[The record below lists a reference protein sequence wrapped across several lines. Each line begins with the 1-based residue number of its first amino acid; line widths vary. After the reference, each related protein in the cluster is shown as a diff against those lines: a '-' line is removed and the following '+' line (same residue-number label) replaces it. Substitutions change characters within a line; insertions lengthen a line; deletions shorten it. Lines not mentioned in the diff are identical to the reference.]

1 MANTDAATIINVCAY
16 HRRDLDLV
24 LIRSRP
30 HENQVVR
37 ESIEKPFTTT
47 RTVKLGALDIL
58 PNELLNIILRNLD
71 LLSYFRFRHVSR
83 RSRILVSELQEYK
96 AIVRHGIEGFR
107 GMLRTRLATYFTFED
122 MYRALINETCSFCKK
137 FGGFL
142 YLPTAARC
150 CFACIENA
158 PELRVISMSALSKL
172 TKLSAKR
179 LSSHVRCTLRTV
191 PGIYSMEERP
201 ARRPALLL
209 AEVEATWRLSEL
221 GLLTSDAVQASEA
234 RSEQKNQ
241 RFMMST
247 AYPWY
252 DPATG
257 QVENGVSCKGYQI
270 RQEALALISQD
281 RDDVFHSSGYQFH
294 FETCKEAKAL
304 FGDSAGGTRSV
315 AEPEFTRRRGYF
327 NTLDRDGLPR

>member
-1 MANTDAATIINVCAY
+1 MVSTNAATILDVCAY
-16 HRRDLDLV
+16 HRRDFDLV
-24 LIRSRP
+24 LIRSPP
-30 HENQVVR
+30 HESQVVR

-47 RTVKLGALDIL
+47 PTVKLGALDVL

-71 LLSYFRFRHVSR
+71 LLSYFRFRHVNR
-83 RSRILVSELQEYK
+83 RARILASELQEYK
-96 AIVRHGIEGFR
+96 AVVRHGIEGFR
-107 GMLRTRLATYFTFED
+107 GMLRMRLATHFTFED
-122 MYRALINETCSFCKK
+122 MYRALIGETCQFCKN

-142 YLPTAARC
+142 CLLTATRC

-179 LSSHVRCTLRTV
+179 LSCLAGYILRTV

-209 AEVEATWRLSEL
+209 AEVEATRRLSEL
-221 GLLTSDAVQASEA
+221 GLLTSDAVQALEA

-252 DPATG
+252 DPTTG
-257 QVENGVSCKGYQI
+257 QIEGGVSY
-270 RQEALALISQD
+270 
-281 RDDVFHSSGYQFH
+281 RDDVFSSCGYQSH
-294 FETCKEAKAL
+294 FETCNEAKAL
-304 FGDSAGGTRSV
+304 FNESAGGTKSV
-315 AEPEFTRRRGYF
+315 AEPEFTRRKGYF
-327 NTLDRDGLPR
+327 STLDQNGLPK

>member
-1 MANTDAATIINVCAY
+1 MASTDPATILEVCAY
-16 HRRDLDLV
+16 HRRDFDLV

-30 HENQVVR
+30 HENQGVR
-37 ESIEKPFTTT
+37 DSIEKPFTTT
-47 RTVKLGALDIL
+47 PTVKLGALDVL

-71 LLSYFRFRHVSR
+71 LLSYFRFRHVNR
-83 RSRILVSELQEYK
+83 RSRILASELQEYK
-96 AIVRHGIEGFR
+96 AVVRHGIEGFR
-107 GMLRTRLATYFTFED
+107 GMLRTRLATYFTFKD
-122 MYRALINETCSFCKK
+122 MYRALIDETCSFCKN

-172 TKLSAKR
+172 TKISAKR
-179 LSSHVRCTLRTV
+179 LSLHIGYVLRTV

-201 ARRPALLL
+201 ARRPTLLL
-209 AEVEATWRLSEL
+209 AEVEATRRLSEL
-221 GLLTSDAVQASEA
+221 GLLTADAAQALEA

-252 DPATG
+252 DPTTG
-257 QVENGVSCKGYQI
+257 QVENGVSCKGCQI
-270 RQEALALISQD
+270 RLETLAVISRD
-281 RDDVFHSSGYQFH
+281 RDDVFSSSGYQSH
-294 FETCKEAKAL
+294 FKTCTEAKAL
-304 FGDSAGGTRSV
+304 FEESAGGTRSV
-315 AEPEFTRRRGYF
+315 AEPEFTRRKGYF

>member
-1 MANTDAATIINVCAY
+1 MGNTDAAAILEVCAY
-16 HRRDLDLV
+16 HRRDFDLV

-30 HENQVVR
+30 HENQVVQ

-47 RTVKLGALDIL
+47 PTVKLGALDIL

-71 LLSYFRFRHVSR
+71 LLSYFWFRRVNR
-83 RSRILVSELQEYK
+83 RSRILASELQEYK
-96 AIVRHGIEGFR
+96 AVVRHGIEGFR
-107 GMLRTRLATYFTFED
+107 GMLRARLAIHFTFED
-122 MYRALINETCSFCKK
+122 MYRALTTESCSFCAK

-142 YLPTAARC
+142 YLPTACRC

-158 PELRVISMSALSKL
+158 PELRVISMSALAKL

-179 LSSHVRCTLRTV
+179 LSSNIGYTLRTV
-191 PGIYSMEERP
+191 PGIYSMEERT

-209 AEVEATWRLSEL
+209 AEREATRRLSEL
-221 GLLTSDAVQASEA
+221 GLLTSDATHALQA
-234 RSEQKNQ
+234 RSEQQSQ
-241 RFMMST
+241 RYMMST

-252 DPATG
+252 DPTTG
-257 QVENGVSCKGYQI
+257 QVENGVSCKGCQI
-270 RQEALALISQD
+270 RQETLALISRD
-281 RDDVFHSSGYQFH
+281 RDDVFSSSGYQFH

-304 FGDSAGGTRSV
+304 FEESAGGTRSV
-315 AEPEFTRRRGYF
+315 VESEFTRRKGYF

>member
-1 MANTDAATIINVCAY
+1 MANTDAATILDICTY
-16 HRRDLDLV
+16 HRRDFDLV

-37 ESIEKPFTTT
+37 ESIEEPFTTT
-47 RTVKLGALDIL
+47 PTVKLGALDLL

-71 LLSYFRFRHVSR
+71 LLSHFRFRHVNR
-83 RSRILVSELQEYK
+83 RSRVLASGLREYK
-96 AIVRHGIEGFR
+96 AVVRHGIEGFR
-107 GMLRTRLATYFTFED
+107 GMLRSRLATHFTFGD
-122 MYRALINETCSFCKK
+122 MYRALIHEACSFCKN

-150 CFACIENA
+150 CFECIENA

-179 LSSHVRCTLRTV
+179 LKSHLGYVLRTV
-191 PGIYSMEERP
+191 PGIYSMRERP
-201 ARRPALLL
+201 AVRPGLLL
-209 AEVEATWRLSEL
+209 AEVEATRTLTEL
-221 GLLTSDAVQASEA
+221 GLITSDAVQALEA

-252 DPATG
+252 DPTAG
-257 QVENGVSCKGYQI
+257 QVENGVSCKGCQV
-270 RQEALALISQD
+270 RQEALALITRD
-281 RDDVFHSSGYQFH
+281 RDDVFSSSGYQSH

-304 FGDSAGGTRSV
+304 FENSAGGTRSV
-315 AEPEFTRRRGYF
+315 AEPEFTRRKGYF
-327 NTLDRDGLPR
+327 NTLDRDGLLR